1 MESDDS
7 LAVALFDYSNN
18 NFSIQ
23 KGDLLSIL
31 EEKPNAKLW
40 KVRSLDGKNSSV
52 PHALVSRIP
61 SMTDNIVNP
70 VVALSDFDA
79 TKNFLSF
86 KSGDVLNII
95 QKTTEDTWLARSST
109 SNNIGYIPSFMVADT
124 HEVGDMYL
132 VNHEKIFTTLRDS
145 EPGPHQDVKFLSYT
159 KGTKLAIISGKP
171 EGRVWYGRTLLSN
184 QRGYIPT
191 SDVIDQCDFRINV
204 HQVDVDD
211 ARYMKCGDQCV
222 LWKTPCVCGNTQ
234 MDGFSLQEY
243 CCVAPTDS
251 CSVIPYHSLTGF
263 VAICPKGQVLP
274 VSQPCHN
281 MCYNDYERSQSMM

>member
-1 MESDDS
+1 MRSKCLTVFFSILLVVILIASFLFLFVPTKESVSVPKNSAVTKLARRGKSMESDDS

-23 KGDLLSIL
+23 KGDLLSIA

-40 KVRSLDGKNSSV
+40 KVRSLDGKNGSV

-86 KSGDVLNII
+86 KSGDLLNII

-109 SNNIGYIPSFMVADT
+109 TNNIGYIPSFMVADT

-132 VNHEKIFTTLRDS
+132 ERLSTLWTTWCPALSSMSPRLWLPLPSPMLASPTMDSSPTPDSLLLPPLLR
-145 EPGPHQDVKFLSYT
+145 
-159 KGTKLAIISGKP
+159 
-171 EGRVWYGRTLLSN
+171 LLLRNRAS
-184 QRGYIPT
+184 
-191 SDVIDQCDFRINV
+191 SRI
-204 HQVDVDD
+204 
-211 ARYMKCGDQCV
+211 A
-222 LWKTPCVCGNTQ
+222 
-234 MDGFSLQEY
+234 E
-243 CCVAPTDS
+243 
-251 CSVIPYHSLTGF
+251 
-263 VAICPKGQVLP
+263 
-274 VSQPCHN
+274 
-281 MCYNDYERSQSMM
+281 